1 MKKLTAIIL
10 VLIISACSHNK
21 VDKTTAEYMYNNAMK
36 ELNKKNYI
44 YAAED
49 FEKIEDE
56 HPFSEYVTKSQILAV
71 YAYYKGES
79 YLDSIRV
86 AEYFIETNP
95 ASEYIDYVY
104 YIKALNYYD
113 RVKSIKKANLIS
125 RNAEKNLKEV
135 IMRFPNTEYATDSKI
150 KLREIYNHIAAN
162 EMYVGR
168 FHLKNKNYIGAIDK
182 FNLVIDNSN
191 YEKFHPEAYHRLVEV
206 YSIIGIRSEA
216 RKAYQ
221 ILTDKYP
228 ETRWYK
234 HATKIMKE

>member
-1 MKKLTAIIL
+1 MKKLIVLIL
-10 VLIISACSHNK
+10 VSLISGCAHNK
-21 VDKTTAEYMYNNAMK
+21 VDKTTAEYMFNSAMK

-49 FEKIEDE
+49 FEKLEDE
-56 HPFSEYVTKSQILAV
+56 YPFSEYVTKSQILSV
-71 YAYYKGES
+71 YAYYKGKS

-113 RVKSIKKANLIS
+113 RVKSIKKANLVS

-135 IMRFPNTEYATDSKI
+135 ILRFSDTEYANDSKI
-150 KLREIYNHIAAN
+150 KLEEIYNHIAAN

-168 FHLKNKNYIGAIDK
+168 FHLENKNYIGAIDK
-182 FNLVIDNSN
+182 FNLVIDNSH
-191 YEKFHPEAYHRLVEV
+191 YEKFHPEAYYRLVEV
-206 YSIIGIRSEA
+206 YSIIGIKSEA
-216 RKAYQ
+216 RKAYN
-221 ILTDKYP
+221 IIAEKYSD
-228 ETRWYK
+228 TRWYK
-234 HATKIMKE
+234 RATKIMEQ